1 MAYLVQ
7 GFLPYLYHYILRA
20 FLKTCQSTK
29 NKTPVG
35 VPEQVKIGA
44 VFHCEEDYWNY
55 NAVNWSL
62 YSLFTSNINK

>member
-7 GFLPYLYHYILRA
+7 GFLPYLYDYILRA

-44 VFHCEEDYWNY
+44 VFHCEEDY
-55 NAVNWSL
+55 
-62 YSLFTSNINK
+62 